1 MVIKFDFYG
10 LTQEID
16 TIPEKYEE
24 FIQLIE
30 NLFNMEDID
39 KLTLEYTF
47 DKKKYYLINKD
58 TYNAFFN
65 DNQNAKVFMYAEYKE
80 SNYYKN
86 ENKADI
92 KESKEE
98 KEEIIEINKN
108 NNLEDSGDIK
118 IVKEEQKEEEEN
130 NNTNIEIKIPEIT
143 KEQVIASILKGVK
156 ERRQQS
162 KIQLEK
168 ERKEREKKEKEKKK
182 KEKEKKKKEE
192 KKPKDF
198 AGEISN
204 LITNRVENFKKELIN
219 ESKIKLN
226 QAITESQMQL
236 NNVNLENKDI
246 KSLEQHPN
254 ISCSKCGMNPIVGN
268 RYCCAI
274 CNNTNF
280 CDNCEEEIGFQHGHP
295 LYKFKLRV
303 LE

>member
-1 MVIKFDFYG
+1 MVIKFDFCG
-10 LTQEID
+10 TTQELD
-16 TIPEKYEE
+16 TIPEKYGE

-47 DKKKYYLINKD
+47 DDKKYYLLNQG

-65 DNQNAKVFMYAEYKE
+65 DNKNAKVFMYTTYEE

-86 ENKADI
+86 ENN
-92 KESKEE
+92 EEKEE
-98 KEEIIEINKN
+98 KEDKKEEIIEINKN
-108 NNLEDSGDIK
+108 NNLEDSGDIN
-118 IVKEEQKEEEEN
+118 IIKEDQKEEEEN
-130 NNTNIEIKIPEIT
+130 NIEIKIPEIT
-143 KEQVIASILKGVK
+143 REQVIASIIKGVR

-162 KIQLEK
+162 EIQLKKEK
-168 ERKEREKKEKEKKK
+168 KEKEKKEKEKKK
-182 KEKEKKKKEE
+182 KEKEKKKKEDL
-192 KKPKDF
+192 KPKDF
-198 AGEISN
+198 AGEISD

-226 QAITESQMQL
+226 QAISESQMQL
-236 NNVNLENKDI
+236 NNINLENKI
-246 KSLEQHPN
+246 IHSLEEHPN
-254 ISCSKCGMNPIVGN
+254 VSCSKCGKNPIIGN
-268 RYCCAI
+268 RYCCVI

>member
-1 MVIKFDFYG
+1 MVIKFDFYEY
-10 LTQEID
+10 TQEIE

-47 DKKKYYLINKD
+47 DNKKYYLINKG
-58 TYNAFFN
+58 TYNAFYN
-65 DNQNAKVFMYAEYKE
+65 DNQNAQVFMYTSYEE

-86 ENKADI
+86 EKKEEI
-92 KESKEE
+92 KEIKEE

-108 NNLEDSGDIK
+108 NNLEDSGDIN

-130 NNTNIEIKIPEIT
+130 NNIEIKIPEIT

-168 ERKEREKKEKEKKK
+168 EKKEKEKKEKEKKK
-182 KEKEKKKKEE
+182 KEKEKKKKEEKE

-219 ESKIKLN
+219 VSQIKLN

-236 NNVNLENKDI
+236 NNINLENKSI

-274 CNNTNF
+274 CNNTNY
-280 CDNCEEEIGFQHGHP
+280 CDNCEAEIGFQHGHP
-295 LYKFKLRV
+295 LYKFKLRL